1 VKKFSYD
8 QFVTSTSST
17 ASQTTAGG
25 EPTNPADDNPAGGS
39 APRGRPSGCSER
51 VIQMLRGAIREFG
64 LSDSA
69 AAVKVGMSPST
80 LSRWKYLCPE
90 IALKLDEA
98 REDFRERHLQII
110 MKAAEAENAR
120 GWRAAAWVLE
130 RIFPADYAAR
140 ARDRA
145 AHRRSEEFRREEDER
160 NAFHAIAKEELAE
173 RDARAAEAERAAEAA
188 QAAQTGAG
196 AGAGEAE
203 HRASTKEGDLHNV
216 KNSAAPERGHEA
228 GTPALALF
236 TAKEGDLHNVQNS
249 VRPQS
254 AHQRG

>member
-17 ASQTTAGG
+17 ASHTTAGG
-25 EPTNPADDNPAGGS
+25 EPTNPSDDPNGGPA
-39 APRGRPSGCSER
+39 PSGCSER

-188 QAAQTGAG
+188 QAAQTGAATG
-196 AGAGEAE
+196 AADAE
-203 HRASTKEGDLHNV
+203 HRASTKEGDLQNV

>member
-17 ASQTTAGG
+17 ASQTAANGEPMNAADETTAGG
-25 EPTNPADDNPAGGS
+25 PA
-39 APRGRPSGCSER
+39 PSGCSER

-140 ARDRA
+140 ARDRS

-188 QAAQTGAG
+188 QQAQQAQTGAATG
-196 AGAGEAE
+196 AADAE
-203 HRASTKEGDLHNV
+203 NRASTKEGDLQNV